1 MTQKTVKFDLGERTE
16 KFARD
21 IVCFAKKIPDSTI
34 TKQLIAQL
42 IRSGTSIGAN
52 YCEADNAISR
62 RDFYHKISI
71 CKKEAR
77 ETIFWLK
84 TFLAILP
91 LNEFE
96 IQKLQDEAKQLML
109 IFNAIYNKH

>member
-1 MTQKTVKFDLGERTE
+1 MIKRVLKYDLGERTE
-16 KFARD
+16 KFAQE
-21 IVCFAKKIPDSTI
+21 IVLFVKKIPENTI
-34 TKQLIAQL
+34 TKPILTQL

-84 TFLAILP
+84 TLKI
-91 LNEFE
+91 
-96 IQKLQDEAKQLML
+96 ICSSSQDKIDYLIDESKQLML
-109 IFNAIYNKH
+109 IFNSIYQKH